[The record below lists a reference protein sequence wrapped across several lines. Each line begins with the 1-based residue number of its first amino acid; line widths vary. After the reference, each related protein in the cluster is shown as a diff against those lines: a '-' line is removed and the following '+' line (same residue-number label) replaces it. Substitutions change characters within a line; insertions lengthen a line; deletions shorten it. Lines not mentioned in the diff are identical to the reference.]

1 MAVTLV
7 ATTSQVYLRH
17 VIRAQAGDAADHKGV
32 ASVGDGDPGDGVEGE
47 RVLSKR
53 QVDDFEI
60 ATLSERIAN
69 ILLDKIEDLL
79 TFPLKR
85 M

>member
-1 MAVTLV
+1 MGKK
-7 ATTSQVYLRH
+7 Y
-17 VIRAQAGDAADHKGV
+17 ADEIIWDLSLKPTVHTPCLYSGI
-32 ASVGDGDPGDGVEGE
+32 VEGE